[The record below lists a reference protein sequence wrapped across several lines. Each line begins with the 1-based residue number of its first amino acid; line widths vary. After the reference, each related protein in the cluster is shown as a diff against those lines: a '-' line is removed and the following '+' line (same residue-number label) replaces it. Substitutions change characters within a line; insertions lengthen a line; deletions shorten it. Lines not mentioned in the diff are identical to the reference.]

1 MKKLIE
7 QIKADYEVFAKDA
20 NAQVKSSN
28 KAAGSRAR
36 KASLDIKKTMK
47 FSVRLASK
55 LQSSE
60 FLLYMVA

>member
-7 QIKADYEVFAKDA
+7 QIKAKDA

-28 KAAGSRAR
+28 KPAGTRAR
-36 KASLDIKKTMK
+36 KASLEIKKAMK

-55 LQSSE
+55 LQSRE

>member
-28 KAAGSRAR
+28 KAAGTRAR
-36 KASLDIKKTMK
+36 KAS
-47 FSVRLASK
+47 K
-55 LQSSE
+55 LQSRE